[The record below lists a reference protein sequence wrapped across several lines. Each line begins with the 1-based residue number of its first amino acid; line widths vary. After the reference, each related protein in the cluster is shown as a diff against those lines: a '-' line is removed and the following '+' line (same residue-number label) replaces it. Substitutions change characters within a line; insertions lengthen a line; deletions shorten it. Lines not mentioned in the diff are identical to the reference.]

1 LSAFDIIIELSFN
14 FCFIFFII
22 FHSRLC
28 LILLFECWYF
38 INLLRLIATACL

>member
-1 LSAFDIIIELSFN
+1 LFN

-28 LILLFECWYF
+28 LKFLFAFWFF